1 MKVMSIWIFVI
12 LIRYCHI
19 GFHTY
24 QGGVVKL
31 TPPHTHNWNWEH
43 LIYSKKS
50 PILALVYIILDENH
64 TIIQHT
70 SSTDVNLNESTFAK
84 YNRMKISIFIYICR
98 KNTGTDFCTGNY
110 SKATSN
116 YNNKYNVG
124 NWELVWHSL
133 IRQNNVD
140 ICQSQTSFTL
150 PHRTPIQKGCVQK
163 LVVPSPLLLF
173 KHKNFMP
180 FQRPRFKIESNSSNH
195 LKPLSRA
202 CVNSARIVLHFVT
215 KYCFSTLWKCAY
227 PCKTTMILH
236 TCLPQH
242 ST

>member
-1 MKVMSIWIFVI
+1 MKF
-12 LIRYCHI
+12 
-19 GFHTY
+19 
-24 QGGVVKL
+24 
-31 TPPHTHNWNWEH
+31 
-43 LIYSKKS
+43 
-50 PILALVYIILDENH
+50 
-64 TIIQHT
+64 
-70 SSTDVNLNESTFAK
+70 
-84 YNRMKISIFIYICR
+84 SIFIYICR
-98 KNTGTDFCTGNY
+98 KNTRTDFCIGNY

-150 PHRTPIQKGCVQK
+150 PHRTPIQKGCVRK
-163 LVVPSPLLLF
+163 FVVPSPLLLF

-180 FQRPRFKIESNSSNH
+180 FQRPHFKIESISGNN

-202 CVNSARIVLHFVT
+202 CVNSARIVLQFVT

-242 ST
+242 STQGKKKVGNEIWVVMSKLQTFTTNWCLMWHSKIGEDDDFPRP